1 MKFYCRVAGSYES
14 LDGGNLCDA
23 LIDFTGGIAETFE
36 LQTEKYYED
45 EEKKTQLF
53 KMMRNEYENHS
64 LLSCAIS
71 VSKNFHYIYV
81 YCF

>member
-1 MKFYCRVAGSYES
+1 MFLIYFLFRVAGSYES

-45 EEKKTQLF
+45 EEKKIQLF
-53 KMMRNEYENHS
+53 KMMRSEYENHS

-71 VSKNFHYIYV
+71 VSVDI
-81 YCF
+81 